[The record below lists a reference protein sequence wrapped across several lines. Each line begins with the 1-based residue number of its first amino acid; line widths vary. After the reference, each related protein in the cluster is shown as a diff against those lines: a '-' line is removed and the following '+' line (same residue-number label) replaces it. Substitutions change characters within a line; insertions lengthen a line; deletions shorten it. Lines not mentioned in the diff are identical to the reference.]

1 MNILQ
6 HPLLQSIAQNKI
18 RVTVEQHNFG
28 DEARPKMEPCVIIEG
43 FSKSGTVMLF
53 TDSGGVVKA
62 LARCSELTVIEDFDD
77 LVALA
82 YDWWY
87 RYHDRTPFETPH
99 IMWLPHFLS
108 RGWLEEVKT
117 VTYKAIK

>member
-1 MNILQ
+1 MSILN
-6 HPLLQSIAQNKI
+6 HPVVQSIAQNKI
-18 RVTVEQHNFG
+18 RFTVEYHDVVRGQ
-28 DEARPKMEPCVIIEG
+28 ALWPALIIEG
-43 FSKSGTVMLF
+43 FSKSGTVMLYLEG
-53 TDSGGVVKA
+53 DQLKA
-62 LARCSELTVIEDFDD
+62 LARYNKVTAINTFDD

-87 RYHDRTPFETPH
+87 RYHERSPFETPH

-117 VTYKAIK
+117 VTYKATK